1 MTITNYSFR
10 SQTGPNP
17 AETVTPSRGLG
28 SPIECRATVAVKSA
42 PLKNEDSMAKCDC
55 PFIGRPITVV
65 RELHFGEYGSC
76 GWNSTSW
83 LGKLVAARL

>member
-10 SQTGPNP
+10 SHTGPNP

-42 PLKNEDSMAKCDC
+42 PLETACDC

-83 LGKLVAARL
+83 SGKLVAARL